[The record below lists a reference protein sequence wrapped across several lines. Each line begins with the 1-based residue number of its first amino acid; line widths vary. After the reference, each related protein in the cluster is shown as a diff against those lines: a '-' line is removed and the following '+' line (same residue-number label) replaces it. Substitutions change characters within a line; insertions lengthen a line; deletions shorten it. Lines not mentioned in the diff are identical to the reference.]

1 MAERLLLTAPIVVPQ
16 ITQTG
21 WDIYSLYLGRIE
33 LRIIIVLVG
42 DNGERRTELIEG
54 ATADGLLK
62 ALNVANLSIKSLY
75 RRVMEWLIANRGY
88 PAAVS
93 GTPDA

>member
-21 WDIYSLYLGRIE
+21 WDIFSLYLGRVEQKIV
-33 LRIIIVLVG
+33 IVLVG
-42 DNGERRTELIEG
+42 DNQERRTELIDG
-54 ATADGLLK
+54 VTADTLMK
-62 ALNVANLSIKSLY
+62 QLNTANLSIKSLY

-88 PAAVS
+88 AAAVS